1 MATRA
6 LNNRDVDRLFKGVT
20 ATIVSLGV
28 GMALLLIAAISGNS
42 LINGIGYA
50 ALAVAF
56 LSLAW
61 MSWPA
66 FKR

>member
-6 LNNRDVDRLFKGVT
+6 LNRQDVDRLFKGVT
-20 ATIVSLGV
+20 AAIISLGV
-28 GMALLLIAAISGNS
+28 GMFLLVAAAISGSGIFN
-42 LINGIGYA
+42 LIGYA
-50 ALAVAF
+50 ALLFAF

-66 FKR
+66 FK